1 MKQMLQQERS
11 APISIASPPVRL
23 GRKASKKDSLHMK
36 TMNDPYC
43 EFLETASQEA
53 QDAFYRKLAG
63 VLLSDE
69 ECGKPDED

>member
-1 MKQMLQQERS
+1 
-11 APISIASPPVRL
+11 
-23 GRKASKKDSLHMK
+23 MK

-43 EFLETASQEA
+43 LFLETASQDA